1 MISCNDGRCTL
12 SGPLT
17 IKNAASVLQ
26 EGAALFNGDA
36 VILDL
41 SAVSDVDSAAVS
53 LLLEWQREAQRRG
66 KRIQFVNLPANLQSL
81 AKLYGVT
88 ELLGI
93 AP

>member
-1 MISCNDGRCTL
+1 MISCDGGRCAL

-17 IKNAASVLQ
+17 IKNAAAVLE
-26 EGAALFNGDA
+26 EGAALFNGEA
-36 VILDL
+36 ATLDL
-41 SAVSDVDSAAVS
+41 SAVTEVDSAAVS

-88 ELLGI
+88 ELLGLV
-93 AP
+93 